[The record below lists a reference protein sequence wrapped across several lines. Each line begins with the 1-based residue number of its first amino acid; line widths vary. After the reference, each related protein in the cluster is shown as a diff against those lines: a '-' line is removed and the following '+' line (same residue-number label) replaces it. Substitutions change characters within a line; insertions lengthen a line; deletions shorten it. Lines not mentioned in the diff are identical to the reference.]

1 MGSSRGTERKGAR
14 HPIAYLHLCSE
25 RDQVGSLVGCQGL
38 LILGEHVGHLFK
50 CEAEFVRF
58 DELGDQGRI
67 LAWEPIIQSD
77 QEAVQKPGDLLV
89 VAALHPKIVSDQAHS
104 LAAERVRGIGA
115 SVRAQGGPARH
126 AIV

>member
-1 MGSSRGTERKGAR
+1 MGSSRGTQRKGAR

-67 LAWEPIIQSD
+67 LAWSRSSSRTRRPCRS
-77 QEAVQKPGDLLV
+77 
-89 VAALHPKIVSDQAHS
+89 
-104 LAAERVRGIGA
+104 
-115 SVRAQGGPARH
+115 PA
-126 AIV
+126 ISS